1 MNTKL
6 LFEEPR
12 NIGELEKGLNVLLHV
27 EDEHGRRIVSKKA
40 QTLITAFYRILY
52 ARMGTGTPSAVDIN
66 GTSYTLK
73 QGGIDSYNL
82 DFFNVK
88 GASGDTSLGIIV
100 GTSTTPVSITDYRL
114 GALISHGT
122 GAGQLLYGGVSV
134 VAIEVTGNMARFYV
148 TRLLTNNSGADIT
161 VNEVGLVGSARDT
174 GGFGRCFLL
183 DRTRATFIV
192 PNGGSRNVI
201 YEFRVVV

>member
-6 LFEEPR
+6 LFDEPR
-12 NIGELEKGLNVLLHV
+12 NIRELEKGLNVLIHV

-40 QTLITAFYRILY
+40 QTLITAFYKVLY
-52 ARMGTGTPSAVDIN
+52 VQMAYFSSVSIVDTTG
-66 GTSYTLK
+66 YTRLIT
-73 QGGIDSYNL
+73 GDTAN
-82 DFFNVK
+82 FNVK
-88 GASGDTSLGIIV
+88 AASGDTSFGIVV

-122 GAGQLLYGGVSV
+122 GAGQLLYGSV
-134 VAIEVTGNMARFYV
+134 AVTSIEVIGSMARFYV

-161 VNEVGLVGSARDT
+161 VNEVGLVERGYGNYLA
-174 GGFGRCFLL
+174 LL
-183 DRTRATFIV
+183 DRTLATFVV

>member
-6 LFEEPR
+6 LFDEPR
-12 NIGELEKGLNVLLHV
+12 NIRELEKGLNVLLHV

-40 QTLITAFYRILY
+40 QTLLTAFYKVLY
-52 ARMGTGTPSAVDIN
+52 AQMSYFSSVSIMDTTGTTRSIIADN
-66 GTSYTLK
+66 A
-73 QGGIDSYNL
+73 N
-82 DFFNVK
+82 FNIK
-88 GASGDTSLGIIV
+88 AASGDASFGIVV

-122 GAGQLLYGGVSV
+122 GAGQLLYGA
-134 VAIEVTGNMARFYV
+134 VAVTSIEVIGSMARFYV

-161 VNEVGLVGSARDT
+161 VNEVGLVERGYANHPI
-174 GGFGRCFLL
+174 LL
-183 DRTRATFIV
+183 DRTLATFIV